1 MRRMDLDP
9 APWAEPRYDRVEWYP
24 SLDVNHLRR
33 VGALALDNGV
43 GGWSVSQTKGVRV
56 LVTYDHAQRC
66 ACLNCDGDG
75 TWVVIDW
82 TPCRFGGDR
91 PWFLCPMCATRRVK
105 LHLVAG
111 TWGRAAYVTPWA
123 TRLNGSRDRLLL
135 KAVRLRSRV
144 GQTTAM
150 LGDLIPAEAKAWRWQ
165 RYCGLHERVFAAE
178 LEVLSS
184 LRTYSLRLLDT
195 PVTV

>member
-1 MRRMDLDP
+1 MDLDP

-144 GQTTAM
+144 GRRPPCSATWYRRSQGLA
-150 LGDLIPAEAKAWRWQ
+150 LAALLRASRAGFRRGAWGALVPPHVFPSPSRYAGD
-165 RYCGLHERVFAAE
+165 
-178 LEVLSS
+178 
-184 LRTYSLRLLDT
+184 RL
-195 PVTV
+195 